1 MIKNEFLKL
10 TGLNEISDK
19 KYDIIELVYNL
30 SGLDKQKFCEQFMAQ
45 KQNFTF
51 EMIEDYINSITY
63 INNKNNEVFKKYLEK
78 FEELSM
84 IILKHIS
91 SIKDQEVIEKILQL
105 IIDSRSEQIRIKIR
119 NNIELT
125 DEDLKYISDNI

>member
-10 TGLNEISDK
+10 TGLNEISDE

-30 SGLDKQKFCEQFMAQ
+30 SRLDKQKFCEQFMTQ

-51 EMIEDYINSITY
+51 EMIEDYINRITY
-63 INNKNNEVFKKYLEK
+63 INNRNNEVFEKTLEK

-91 SIKDQEVIEKILQL
+91 SIKNQEDIEKILQL
-105 IIDSRSEQIRIKIR
+105 ISGSRSDQVRLKIK
-119 NNIELT
+119 NKIELT